1 MFQYIVNR
9 TLSRLL
15 PSAVVFSIGVGFVM
29 GRTSAFF
36 KLFPNVDSKK
46 ACKPVSKNTAVH
58 TQAQGVSR
66 P

>member
-15 PSAVVFSIGVGFVM
+15 PSSVVFSIGVGFVM
-29 GRTSAFF
+29 GRTSASF
-36 KLFPNVDSKK
+36 KLFSNVDLKE

-58 TQAQGVSR
+58 TQGVCR